1 MKKTILLLLA
11 LVVCCAV
18 QAQWGNNANTNTFIA
33 NTSSDAGEIYL
44 STDEVSGDTYVQWN
58 QFGTNGWS
66 PSLQRL
72 NYQGN
77 PQWGDDGI
85 HIAGH
90 EFSSSSEGVSMAA
103 TNDGGVVSCFAAY
116 DGYSYAV
123 RINADGTFPW
133 GEQGVQLFDG
143 LGFSRTETIAGND
156 GGVWALG
163 CNYSSLFLQYVNADG
178 TLNPLV
184 TISDNTGF
192 SCMFGQM
199 TLSNDNR
206 VFVTYEKLGSGSG
219 LYKEKQIHVA
229 GYAPDGTQFSPETL
243 LMSSQTFQSTYI
255 HSAVPDGQG
264 GGYVYIWHPA
274 LGGAFNTYVFH
285 FNQNGAPTILDTNGI
300 PVHTPNSGF
309 EYLDAYA
316 TVDPTSHDLLIAFEE
331 TDSDTQTLCRL
342 YVNRITQNGDKPWN
356 DGFLALDNGTIPA
369 GGLRIDAFEYEPGF
383 SLIYHKGVGSTG
395 YQSIVEAQGF
405 DLSGNNIWTTTM
417 CSSAYSKTG
426 DQNSTGFHQGQNIVA
441 WVNSNTGGLYGQNIG
456 VNGAMGLITP
466 PTPPEP
472 CSAPSNFDGKYVW
485 EPGTMG
491 VNLFWTAAEELPL
504 YYHLYRRDLATQ
516 EEHRFEVDANATE
529 YFDEVGIGDY
539 MYWITAIHEEC
550 VSEPA
555 ITVGGETYIL
565 VEVTSVDEDVDEEI
579 VTVTKIYTMNGQLIR
594 NARLEDLSHGI
605 YILQGLTSSGKLVN
619 RKIKVD

>member
-1 MKKTILLLLA
+1 MKRTLLIILGVFTFITLK
-11 LVVCCAV
+11 
-18 QAQWGNNANTNTFIA
+18 AQWIDDNTSNTLIA
-33 NTSSDAGEIYL
+33 TTSSDAGEIYL
-44 STDEVSGDTYVQWN
+44 ATNPVTGDTYAQWC
-58 QFGTNGWS
+58 QFHSNGWS
-66 PSLQRL
+66 PALQRITFD
-72 NYQGN
+72 GV
-77 PQWGDDGI
+77 PQWRPEGI
-85 HIAGH
+85 QFETHS
-90 EFSSSSEGVSMAA
+90 FSSMSEGVAIAA
-103 TNDGGVVSCFAAY
+103 TTDGGVVSCFAAY
-116 DGYSYAV
+116 DDHTYAV
-123 RINADGTFPW
+123 KIDADGNFVW
-133 GEQGVQLFDG
+133 GEQGIQLFDG
-143 LGFSRTETIAGND
+143 AGFSRAEVIAGND
-156 GGVWALG
+156 GGVWTLG
-163 CNYSSLFLQYVNADG
+163 YDYVSLYLQYVNADG
-178 TLNPLV
+178 TLNPV
-184 TISDNTGF
+184 AYIYDNTGLK
-192 SCMFGQM
+192 CAFGQL
-199 TLSNDNR
+199 TLGNDNN
-206 VFVTYEKLGSGSG
+206 VFVTYEKLGNGM
-219 LYKEKQIHVA
+219 YTDKQIFVA
-229 GYAPDGTQFSPETL
+229 GYAVDGTQISPETQ
-243 LMSSQTFQSTYI
+243 LMSSQSFQSTYI
-255 HSAVPDGQG
+255 HHALSDGMG
-264 GGYVYIWHPA
+264 GGYVYIWHP
-274 LGGAFNTYVFH
+274 GIGASFNTYVFH

-491 VNLFWTAAEELPL
+491 VNLLWTAAEELPL
-504 YYHLYRRDLATQ
+504 FYHLYRRDLATQ

-555 ITVGGETYIL
+555 ITVGGETYVL

-579 VTVTKIYTMNGQLIR
+579 VTVTKIYTMNGQLLR